1 MKKIVYIL
9 PFFFLFGCADE
20 PEPVKPEVKWTK
32 EKSTDLG
39 KELAIQAE
47 LDIKVFLEM
56 HKDWDVKETG
66 SGLRYYI
73 YERGEGDSIFGG
85 DVAEI
90 EYLIS
95 TLDGEECSKTEDD
108 EYEEFIVDKSD
119 FETGV
124 QEGIKLL
131 RIGDKAK
138 LIIPSHIG
146 HGLVGDLDKVPPLT
160 TLLVDISVIGKK

>member
-1 MKKIVYIL
+1 MKNLLYIL
-9 PFFFLFGCADE
+9 PFCFLISCEEE
-20 PEPVKPEVKWTK
+20 PEPVKPEVNWTK
-32 EKSTDLG
+32 ENSTDLG

-47 LDIKVFLEM
+47 LDIKAFLEM
-56 HKDWDVKETG
+56 RKDWDVRETG

-73 YERGEGDSIFGG
+73 YEHGEGDSIHGG

-90 EYLIS
+90 EYLIT
-95 TLDGEECSKTEDD
+95 TLDGEECFKTAEDQ
-108 EYEEFIVDKSD
+108 YEEFVVDKSD

-131 RIGDKAK
+131 RVGDKAK

-160 TLLVDISVIGKK
+160 TLLVDLSVIGKK